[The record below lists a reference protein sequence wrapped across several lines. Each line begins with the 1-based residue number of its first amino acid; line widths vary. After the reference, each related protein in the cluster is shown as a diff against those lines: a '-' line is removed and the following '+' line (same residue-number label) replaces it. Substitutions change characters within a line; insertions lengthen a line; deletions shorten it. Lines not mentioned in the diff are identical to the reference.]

1 MLVLIKLVGYLTI
14 IDHVCGHL
22 YLKNEMYNNCS
33 IQIANTTYFSMSV
46 NNLSRQVCILWSTFH
61 LLSICEIERLPTVA
75 MTTENAL
82 LAFPLASPLVPGQH
96 VTQVQLYTQIRKD
109 LCRSLV
115 RVHGT
120 ILSGTQQVQVLSF
133 INLMEF
139 SCNTYKYGLFL
150 L

>member
-1 MLVLIKLVGYLTI
+1 MHADIYIFKMKCTIFVLSRLQTQI
-14 IDHVCGHL
+14 ISQCQ
-22 YLKNEMYNNCS
+22 S
-33 IQIANTTYFSMSV
+33 TTY
-46 NNLSRQVCILWSTFH
+46 QGKVCIIWSTFH
-61 LLSICEIERLPTVA
+61 LLSICEIERLPAGA
-75 MTTENAL
+75 MTTENAP

-120 ILSGTQQVQVLSF
+120 IISGTQQVQVLSF
-133 INLMEF
+133 INLLEF
-139 SCNTYKYGLFL
+139 SCNTDRYGLFL